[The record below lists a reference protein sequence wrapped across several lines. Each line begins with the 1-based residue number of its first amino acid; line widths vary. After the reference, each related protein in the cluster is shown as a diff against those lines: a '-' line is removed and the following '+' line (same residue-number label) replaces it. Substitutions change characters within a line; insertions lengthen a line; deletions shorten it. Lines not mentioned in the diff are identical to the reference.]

1 VSIESEKLTKPI
13 RIVRIL
19 FYLNAAIWL
28 VFGLISLYRLW
39 RGDNAYLITIL
50 VIAILM
56 FGNVVALT
64 FSGFVL
70 KWRQKRWF
78 WLATAVLLIN
88 IILTFTDQ
96 IGIFDLITLLLDLL
110 ILSLLITNR
119 DWFRL

>member
-1 VSIESEKLTKPI
+1 MSTESEKLIKPI

-28 VFGLISLYRLW
+28 VFGLISLYRLGS
-39 RGDNAYLITIL
+39 GDNAYLITML

-64 FSGFVL
+64 LSGFVL

-78 WLATAVLLIN
+78 WLGTAVLLIN

-96 IGIFDLITLLLDLL
+96 VGLFDLLTLLLDVI
-110 ILSLLITNR
+110 ILSLLIANR
-119 DWFRL
+119 DWFGL